1 MGERMSKNPYDDLEV
16 QAELNVVPLLDLAW
30 NLLIVFIMV
39 VTATV
44 QGINV
49 NLPKASAA
57 AGNIKPATKA
67 ITITAEGTIYLDSF
81 PVTLAELEAR
91 LKQLKAV
98 NPNFPVVI
106 KGDQKISYKSVIDVL
121 DLLQKLEITQLGPG
135 HAEAGEVNGRNTSHG
150 AGEEETCITNG
161 LDHHECGHPFLL
173 LFSGRLRLSPQQRQ
187 GGRKEGV
194 YCEDRPGEA
203 NAPG

>member
-1 MGERMSKNPYDDLEV
+1 MSRNPYDELEV
-16 QAELNVVPLLDLAW
+16 VAELNVVPLLDLAW

-57 AGNIKPATKA
+57 SGNIKPATKA
-67 ITITAEGTIYLDSF
+67 ITITADGTIYLDSF
-81 PVTLAELEAR
+81 PVTMEDLEAR

-106 KGDQKISYKSVIDVL
+106 KGDEKIYYKSVIAVL
-121 DLLQKLEITQLGPG
+121 DLLQRLEINQLGL
-135 HAEAGEVNGRNTSHG
+135 VTQK
-150 AGEEETCITNG
+150 
-161 LDHHECGHPFLL
+161 LV
-173 LFSGRLRLSPQQRQ
+173 
-187 GGRKEGV
+187 K
-194 YCEDRPGEA
+194 
-203 NAPG
+203 

>member
-1 MGERMSKNPYDDLEV
+1 MAKNPYDDIEV
-16 QAELNVVPLLDLAW
+16 VAELNVVPLLDLAW

-57 AGNIKPATKA
+57 TGSIKPATKA

-81 PVTLAELEAR
+81 PVTMQELETR
-91 LKQLKAV
+91 LKALKAV

-106 KGDQKISYKSVIDVL
+106 KGDQKISYKSVIEVL
-121 DLLQKLEITQLGPG
+121 DLLQKLEINQLGL
-135 HAEAGEVNGRNTSHG
+135 VTQK
-150 AGEEETCITNG
+150 
-161 LDHHECGHPFLL
+161 LV
-173 LFSGRLRLSPQQRQ
+173 
-187 GGRKEGV
+187 K
-194 YCEDRPGEA
+194 
-203 NAPG
+203 

>member
-1 MGERMSKNPYDDLEV
+1 MSKNPYGELEAH
-16 QAELNVVPLLDLAW
+16 AELNVVPLLDLAW

-57 AGNIKPATKA
+57 SGNIKPATKA

-81 PVTLAELEAR
+81 PVTMQELATR
-91 LKQLKAV
+91 LQQLKAS

-106 KGDQKISYKSVIDVL
+106 KGDEKIGYKSVIEVL
-121 DLLQKLEITQLGPG
+121 DLLQKLEITQLGL
-135 HAEAGEVNGRNTSHG
+135 VTQK
-150 AGEEETCITNG
+150 
-161 LDHHECGHPFLL
+161 LV
-173 LFSGRLRLSPQQRQ
+173 
-187 GGRKEGV
+187 K
-194 YCEDRPGEA
+194 
-203 NAPG
+203 